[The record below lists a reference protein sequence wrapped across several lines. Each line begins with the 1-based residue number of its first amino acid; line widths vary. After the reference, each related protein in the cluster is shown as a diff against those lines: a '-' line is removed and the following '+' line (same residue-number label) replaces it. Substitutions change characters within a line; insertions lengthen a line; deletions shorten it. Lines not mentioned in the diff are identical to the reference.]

1 MREKIA
7 YPGRKLGQ
15 FEQKHTMITDDKCN
29 QSHLLQVV
37 GQCQKHLLGLDRF
50 EFAHNLWKIIID
62 I

>member
-7 YPGRKLGQ
+7 YQGRKLGQ

-50 EFAHNLWKIIID
+50 EFTHNL
-62 I
+62 